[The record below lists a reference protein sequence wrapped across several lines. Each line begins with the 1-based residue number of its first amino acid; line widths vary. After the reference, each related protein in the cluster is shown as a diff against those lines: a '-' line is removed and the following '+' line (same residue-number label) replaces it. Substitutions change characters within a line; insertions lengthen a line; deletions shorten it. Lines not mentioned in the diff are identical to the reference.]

1 MNLTKRLDGDAEEG
15 ITTIKGKGKFFPKK
29 QKKTKTVGKVSR
41 CERITQKYDRRA
53 GQSLTLSARGLGLQL
68 KWVGQFRATHPRP
81 HKSM

>member
-1 MNLTKRLDGDAEEG
+1 MNLTKRLDEDAVEG
-15 ITTIKGKGKFFPKK
+15 ITTIKGKGKFFKK
-29 QKKTKTVGKVSR
+29 KKKKTVGKVSR
-41 CERITQKYDRRA
+41 CERITQKYDQRA